1 MSKSFYLMLFV
12 SGVLVSCQSAS
23 KQVEN
28 VSDKIENV
36 GDKIATVGDKVGDK
50 ILDAEELV
58 KEKISSFSLD
68 KLNKS
73 MLITSLN
80 GKAIPT
86 SDRQPYIE
94 LNIKEFKLSGS
105 TGCNTIMG
113 GVVLDK
119 ANGLS
124 VKFDNVATTKMAC
137 PPEQAQFEKELLLA
151 LSSVRGI
158 NPLGDGSYEFK
169 DSNGVVLFVGKMA
182 D

>member
-36 GDKIATVGDKVGDK
+36 GDQIATVGDKIGDVQDLVKDK
-50 ILDAEELV
+50 IA
-58 KEKISSFSLD
+58 SFSLD

-80 GKAIPT
+80 GKDVPAG
-86 SDRQPYIE
+86 DNQPYIE

-119 ANGLS
+119 ENGLS

-137 PPEQAQFEKELLLA
+137 PPEQAQFEKNLLLA